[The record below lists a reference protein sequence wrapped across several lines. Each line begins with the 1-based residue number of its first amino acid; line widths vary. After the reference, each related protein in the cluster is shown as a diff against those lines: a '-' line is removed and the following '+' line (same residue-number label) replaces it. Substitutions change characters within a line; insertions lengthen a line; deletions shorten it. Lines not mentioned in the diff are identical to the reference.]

1 MKKRI
6 IIIISFVLIITI
18 LVIVI
23 LLNFN
28 YFNLDI
34 IDVQVE
40 EYTLNPYADI
50 QTYGIEVDKINN
62 ITSLKRV
69 LVTCTFHNKSLKT
82 ITGAWVSF
90 DPNQT
95 LPAIVLGD
103 KLDTDKVESINLS
116 PFSSKTAVFDFLI
129 DANGY
134 KDDEIIDLVKDINLF
149 MSSTDSPSLENGYSG
164 VNRTII
170 SDKPVKCQKSIK

>member
-1 MKKRI
+1 M
-6 IIIISFVLIITI
+6 LIITI

-95 LPAIVLGD
+95 LQAIVLGD
-103 KLDTDKVESINLS
+103 KLDTDTVESINLS
-116 PFSSKTAVFDFLI
+116 PFDFLI